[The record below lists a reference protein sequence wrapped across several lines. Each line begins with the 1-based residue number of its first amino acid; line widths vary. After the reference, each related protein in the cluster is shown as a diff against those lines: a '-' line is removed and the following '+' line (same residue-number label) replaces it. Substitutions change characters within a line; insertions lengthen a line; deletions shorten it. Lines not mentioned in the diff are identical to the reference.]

1 MTIAVL
7 GTGSVGSALGP
18 RFASIGHTVVYGSRE
33 PDRDNVRDL
42 VARTGADTS
51 AALPAD
57 AVAEADVVVLATP
70 WEATE
75 ALVRGLDLAGKTVLD
90 TTNPL
95 HFPDLGLVVET
106 SAGEMIQSWAPGA
119 HVVKAFSS
127 VGANVMADAD
137 FPGEVRP
144 VMFVAGEDADAKA
157 TALGLA
163 EALGFEGIDAG
174 GIVRSRA
181 LEQLAVLWITQSM
194 AGDREHALGV
204 LRR

>member
-1 MTIAVL
+1 MTLAIL

-18 RFASIGHTVVYGSRE
+18 RFAAVGHTVVYGSRQ
-33 PDRDNVRDL
+33 PDRDDVRAL
-42 VARTGADTS
+42 VARTGPEAS

-70 WEATE
+70 WEATQ
-75 ALVRGLDLAGKTVLD
+75 ALVRSLDLAGKVVLD

-95 HFPDLGLVVET
+95 SFPDLGLVVDT
-106 SAGEMIQSWAPGA
+106 SAGEWVQSWAPDA
-119 HVVKAFSS
+119 RVVKAFSS
-127 VGANVMADAD
+127 VGANVMADTD
-137 FPGEVRP
+137 FPAGVRP
-144 VMFVAGEDADAKA
+144 VMFVAGDDASAKQ

-163 EALGFEGIDAG
+163 EALGFEGVDAG

-181 LEQLAVLWITQSM
+181 LEHLAVLWIAQAR

>member
-1 MTIAVL
+1 MTLAIL

-18 RFASIGHTVVYGSRE
+18 RFAAVGHTVVYGSRQ
-33 PDRDNVRDL
+33 PDRDDVRAL
-42 VARTGADTS
+42 VARTGPEAS

-70 WEATE
+70 WEATQ
-75 ALVRGLDLAGKTVLD
+75 ALVRSLDLAGKVVLD

-95 HFPDLGLVVET
+95 SFPDLGLVVDT
-106 SAGEMIQSWAPGA
+106 SAGEWVQSWAPDA
-119 HVVKAFSS
+119 RVVKAFSS
-127 VGANVMADAD
+127 VGANVMADTD
-137 FPGEVRP
+137 FPAGVRP
-144 VMFVAGEDADAKA
+144 VMFVAGDDAGAKA
-157 TALGLA
+157 IAMGLA
-163 EALGFEGIDAG
+163 EALGFEGVDAG

-181 LEQLAVLWITQSM
+181 LEHLAVLWIAQSR